1 MWMEETYLKTVDN
14 LAILNIKSP
23 NQTFPVPILLYA
35 FVNSLWEIMSLY
47 LNTIYFTKNWKL
59 KIKDNNF

>member
-1 MWMEETYLKTVDN
+1 MEETYLKTVDN

-35 FVNSLWEIMSLY
+35 FVNSLWEIIISLH
-47 LNTIYFTKNWKL
+47 LNNTIYFTEN
-59 KIKDNNF
+59 

>member
-1 MWMEETYLKTVDN
+1 MCVCVRMEETYLKTVDN

-35 FVNSLWEIMSLY
+35 FVNSLWEIIISVHLN
-47 LNTIYFTKNWKL
+47 NTIYFIEN
-59 KIKDNNF
+59 